1 VRGVSVSEQRLR
13 DLQDYERYR
22 KEWSCLFYKPYA
34 KQKEFHDMGSEKRER
49 ALIAGNQLGK
59 TLGAGMEIAY
69 HLTGIY
75 PDWWQGKRFDKPV
88 RGWVAGVT
96 GESTRDNPQR
106 ILIGPVGN
114 HGSGTIPKDL
124 LLKTSS
130 ARGIP
135 DAVETVLV
143 RHVSG
148 GVSQATFKSYSDGR
162 EKWQGETLE
171 IIWNDE
177 EPPIDIYVE
186 GLTRT
191 NATGGIVMC
200 TFTPLLG
207 MSDVVIRFLKEPSQ
221 DRASVKMTIDD
232 VDHYTADEKRK
243 IIDGYPLHEREA
255 RARGEPM
262 LGSGRIFPYP
272 ESWIEEDAIVVPE
285 TWYRLAGIDFG
296 WDHPT
301 AAVLLVGDSP
311 DITKTTLHIVKAYR
325 QARETPLIHC
335 GHLKT
340 WGDIPFAWPHD
351 ALQHDKGSGE
361 QLKDIYK
368 RNGLRMLSEKAQFP
382 DDRGNGLEAGI
393 TEMLELMQQ
402 GRMKGDRNLHEW
414 FDEFRTYH
422 RKEGKVVKEREDLL
436 SATRYAV
443 MMWRYAQPQ
452 VRPEEKLQR
461 YSKPRLKHVG
471 ATWMSI

>member
-1 VRGVSVSEQRLR
+1 MSEQRLR
-13 DLQDYERYR
+13 DLEAYERYKR
-22 KEWSCLFYKPYA
+22 EWSMEFYKPYP
-34 KQKEFHDMGSEKRER
+34 KQREFHALGATKRER

-75 PDWWQGKRFDKPV
+75 PSWWTGKRFEKPV
-88 RGWVAGVT
+88 RGWIAGVT

-106 ILIGPVGN
+106 ILLGPVGSM
-114 HGSGTIPKDL
+114 GTGTIPKDL
-124 LLKTSS
+124 ILKTSA

-135 DAVETVLV
+135 DAIETILV
-143 RHVSG
+143 KHVSG

-171 IIWNDE
+171 FIWEDE
-177 EPPIDIYVE
+177 EPPLEIHIE

-191 NATGGIVMC
+191 NTTGGIVLC

-221 DRASVKMTIDD
+221 DRSSVKMTIDD
-232 VDHYTADEKRK
+232 VEHYTEEEKRK
-243 IIDGYPLHEREA
+243 IIEAYPLHEREA

-262 LGSGRIFPYP
+262 LGSGRIFPFP
-272 ESWIEEDAIVVPE
+272 ESWIEEDAIVVPD
-285 TWYRLAGIDFG
+285 TWYRLGALDFG

-301 AAVLLVGDSP
+301 AGVLLVGDSL
-311 DITKTTLHIVKAYR
+311 DIQKVTLHLVKAYR
-325 QARETPLIHC
+325 QSRETPIIHAAA
-335 GHLKT
+335 LKA

-368 RNGLRMLSEKAQFP
+368 RNGLRMLSERAQFP

-393 TEMLELMQQ
+393 QEILQLIQL
-402 GRMKGDRNLHEW
+402 GRLKVDRSLHDW
-414 FDEFRTYH
+414 FEEYRTYH
-422 RKEGKVVKEREDLL
+422 RKDGKVVKEREDLL
-436 SATRYAV
+436 SATRYGV
-443 MMWRYAQPQ
+443 MMWRYAQPL
-452 VRPEEKLQR
+452 VRPEDKPDR
-461 YSKPRLKHVG
+461 YSKPRLKHTG
-471 ATWMSI
+471 ATWMSLS

>member
-1 VRGVSVSEQRLR
+1 MSAEQRLR
-13 DLQDYERYR
+13 DLQAYEKYKR
-22 KEWSCLFYKPYA
+22 EWSLLFYKPYE
-34 KQKEFHDMGSEKRER
+34 KQGEFHALGATKRER

-59 TLGAGMEIAY
+59 TLGAGMEVAF

-75 PDWWQGKRFDKPV
+75 PDWWKGKRFDKPI
-88 RGWVAGVT
+88 RCWIAGVT

-114 HGSGTIPKDL
+114 VGSGTIPKDL
-124 LLKTSS
+124 LLKTSA

-143 RHVSG
+143 RHVTG
-148 GVSQATFKSYSDGR
+148 GVSQATFKAYSDGR

-171 IIWNDE
+171 LIWNDE
-177 EPPIDIYVE
+177 EPPLDIYIE

-191 NATGGIVMC
+191 NTTGGIVLC

-207 MSDVVIRFLKEPSQ
+207 MSDVVIRFLKTPSE
-221 DRASVKMTIDD
+221 DRAAVKMTIDD
-232 VDHYTADEKRK
+232 VGHYTADEKRK
-243 IIDGYPLHEREA
+243 IIEGYPLHEREA

-262 LGSGRIFPYP
+262 LGSGRIFPFP
-272 ESWIEEDAIVVPE
+272 ESWIEEDTIVVPE
-285 TWYRLAGIDFG
+285 TWYRLAALDFG

-301 AAVLLVGDSP
+301 AAVMLVGDSQ
-311 DITKTTLHIVKAYR
+311 DISKVTLHLVKAYR

-335 GHLKT
+335 AHLKT
-340 WGDIPFAWPHD
+340 WGEVPFAWPHD

-393 TEMLELMQQ
+393 TEMLELIQT
-402 GRMKGDRNLHEW
+402 GRLKADRNLHDW
-414 FDEFRTYH
+414 FEEYRTYH
-422 RKEGKVVKEREDLL
+422 RKDGKVVKEREDLV

-443 MMWRYAQPQ
+443 MMWRYAQPL
-452 VRPEEKLQR
+452 VRPEEKRDR
-461 YSKPRLKHVG
+461 YAKPRLKHAG
-471 ATWMSI
+471 ATWMSL